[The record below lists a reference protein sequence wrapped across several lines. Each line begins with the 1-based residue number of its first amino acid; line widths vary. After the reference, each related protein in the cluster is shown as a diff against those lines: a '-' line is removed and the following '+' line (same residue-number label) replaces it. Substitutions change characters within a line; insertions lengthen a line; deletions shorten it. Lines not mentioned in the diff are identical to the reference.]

1 MLSVYTN
8 SETAIIAKISQNR
21 RMKTAFQLRLA
32 TDEDVAALHG
42 LIEASVRGLCSGSP
56 KTTGPGRWGTETSD
70 YTPAQIEGALGTVL
84 GLDTQLIRDQTYF
97 IAEVFDQNPKA
108 QKRMAGCGGWSK
120 RKTLFG
126 ADQGPGREPELL
138 DPAVDAA
145 KVRAIFVHPE
155 FARQGLGSLI
165 LAMVEEAARAAGFK
179 RFEMGSTLTGVP
191 LYRLKGYVETE
202 RIAVP
207 LKNGEAL
214 PVVKMV
220 KCAK

>member
-1 MLSVYTN
+1 MK
-8 SETAIIAKISQNR
+8 SEFR
-21 RMKTAFQLRLA
+21 LRLA
-32 TDEDVAALHG
+32 TEEDIPALHA
-42 LIEASVRGLCSGSP
+42 LIEASVRGLQ
-56 KTTGPGRWGTETSD
+56 KDD

-84 GLDTQLIRDQTYF
+84 GLDTQLIRDRTYYV
-97 IAEVFDQNPKA
+97 AETLDQNAKA
-108 QKRMAGCGGWSK
+108 RSAGCGGWSK

-126 ADQGPGREPELL
+126 ADAGPGRVPELL
-138 DPAVDAA
+138 DPRVDAA

-165 LAMVEEAARAAGFK
+165 LATVEDAARAAGFR

-220 KCAK
+220 KSG